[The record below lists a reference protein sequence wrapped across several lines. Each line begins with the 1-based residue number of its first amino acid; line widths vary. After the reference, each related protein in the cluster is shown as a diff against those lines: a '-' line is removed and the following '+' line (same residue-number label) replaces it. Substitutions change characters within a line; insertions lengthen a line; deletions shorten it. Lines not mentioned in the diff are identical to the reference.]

1 MAANSAEQLVKDKEE
16 GASEYQ
22 KQKKIVGDLLSSA
35 ENGDMELLEKTVE
48 AMQVMGVTDVK
59 ETLMDF
65 KDAHKRSALH
75 FAAAKGRRKVINYIL
90 DRAPD
95 AVELVDEEGATPLLY
110 AAKENEFPAVKLLLA
125 HFADPNTAMMNGTTA
140 LHEASANGSIRTVK
154 LLVEHKA
161 QLEATT
167 KNGTALHFA
176 VSENREKTVAEL
188 LRLGAKADV
197 TNAGGV
203 TPLMLACL
211 MNKPVVVKELL
222 EGSATLT
229 VTMEGGLTALH
240 MASETGFTEVIQE
253 FLNCRSEDTKEVAN
267 KASDAGATPLQLAA
281 GMGHHEIVTLLK
293 PITKGFEDADLDKLM
308 AEEKIK
314 LDAYYEQVAKKQT
327 SAAPVQKSEPQ
338 TTEEKLEIEKQK
350 QLAEIEKEE
359 DIAVPEA
366 VEVSEEKKAE
376 ATKLKNDGNKAY
388 LDKDFVLAVELYSKA
403 IEIMPA
409 DAVLYSNRCAAHL
422 GANNAKQA
430 LHDVRVS
437 KKLRPNWAK
446 ALFRE
451 GQCLEALDL
460 FEEAACAMWSAMQL
474 APDDKLLKRR
484 FQECVKRG
492 RSDHQAKL
500 HSAEADKA

>member
-1 MAANSAEQLVKDKEE
+1 MAANTAEQLAKKKEE

-22 KQKKIVGDLLSSA
+22 KQKKVVGDLLSSA
-35 ENGDMELLEKTVE
+35 ENGDLEQLEKTLE
-48 AMQVMGVTDVK
+48 SLQVMGVTDVK
-59 ETLMDF
+59 EALTDF
-65 KDAHKRSALH
+65 KDAHKHTALH
-75 FAAAKGRRKVINYIL
+75 FAAAKGRRKVISFIL
-90 DRAPD
+90 DRAPEC
-95 AVELVDEEGATPLLY
+95 VECVDEEGATPLLY
-110 AAKENEFPAVKLLLA
+110 AAKENEFASVKLLLA
-125 HFADPNTAMMNGTTA
+125 YFADPNTAMHNGTTA
-140 LHEASANGSIRTVK
+140 LHEAAANGSIRTVK
-154 LLVEHKA
+154 LLVEMKA

-176 VSENREKTVAEL
+176 VSENREKSVAEL

-222 EGSATLT
+222 EGGATLSIA
-229 VTMEGGLTALH
+229 MEGGLTALH
-240 MASETGFTEVIQE
+240 MAAETGFAEVVQE
-253 FLNCRSEDTKEVAN
+253 FLNCRLEDTKEVAN
-267 KASDAGATPLQLAA
+267 LASDAGATPLQLAA

-293 PITKGFEDADLDKLM
+293 PFTKGFEDVDLDKLM

-314 LDAYYEQVAKKQT
+314 LDAYYEEAAKNKAP
-327 SAAPVQKSEPQ
+327 AAAAGANEPQ
-338 TTEEKLEIEKQK
+338 TAEGKYEAENQK
-350 QLAEIEKEE
+350 KLAEIEKEE

-366 VEVSEEKKAE
+366 VEVSEEKKTE
-376 ATKLKNDGNKAY
+376 ATNLKNEGNKAY
-388 LDKDFVLAVELYSKA
+388 LAKDYVLAVDLYTKA
-403 IEIMPA
+403 IDIMPA

-422 GANNAKQA
+422 GAGDAKQA

-437 KKLRPNWAK
+437 KKLRPEWPK

-451 GQCLEALDL
+451 GQCLEALGL
-460 FEEAACAMWSAMQL
+460 YEEAACAMWSAMQL

-492 RSDHQAKL
+492 RSDHQTKL
-500 HSAEADKA
+500 KSADSTN